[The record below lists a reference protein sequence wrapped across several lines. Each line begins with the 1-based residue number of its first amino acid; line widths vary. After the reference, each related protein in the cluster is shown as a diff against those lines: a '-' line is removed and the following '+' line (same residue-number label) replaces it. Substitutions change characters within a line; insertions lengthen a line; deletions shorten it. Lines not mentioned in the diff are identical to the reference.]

1 MYGFH
6 GQLLKI
12 DLTTATYTSLEIDS
26 VALASLPRRHRPWL

>member
-12 DLTTATYTSLEIDS
+12 DLTSATYTSLEIDRS
-26 VALASLPRRHRPWL
+26 RLHRLPRRHRPWH